1 MPYEVRIR
9 NETAHR
15 IEALKQ
21 KIIDNLWMLVHMR
34 NNTGEVTF
42 EAWSKTA
49 HLGFVSLLYWK
60 VKILLDNSK

>member
-49 HLGFVSLLYWK
+49 HLGFVSLLY
-60 VKILLDNSK
+60 